1 MHKKNSELKQE
12 IFELKTLIN
21 SLISEK
27 DITKV
32 AASSQIKILEKSLKK
47 QVSVMN

>member
-1 MHKKNSELKQE
+1 MHKKNSELKQK
-12 IFELKTLIN
+12 IFELETLIN

-32 AASSQIKILEKSLKK
+32 AASS
-47 QVSVMN
+47 